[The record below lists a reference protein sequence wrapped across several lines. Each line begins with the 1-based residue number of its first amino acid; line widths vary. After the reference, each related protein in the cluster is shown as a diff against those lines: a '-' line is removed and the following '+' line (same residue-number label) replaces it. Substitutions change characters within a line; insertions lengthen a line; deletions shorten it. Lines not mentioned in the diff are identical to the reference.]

1 MSGPE
6 AKNPAPAGTS
16 SPEEIDVAVLFE
28 RLREELRHG
37 AVQGDS
43 RGAEF
48 ASTRALAE
56 RFWPVTAEREAGGGP
71 KGAVKRFLRKLM
83 RWYVEP
89 LAADQ
94 RVFNDSVLKL
104 VDALSER
111 ADSSAAAREQAERL
125 VRELEERLAR
135 LERRGAGGV
144 GAAAPVTVAAQPAA
158 SSVPDYFA
166 FESRMRGSTD
176 AIRDRQRRYVE
187 DFREHGPVLDIGCG
201 RGELL
206 GLLREAG
213 IDARGIDAD
222 ADMVAYARGEGLD
235 VEQADLLAYLAEVE
249 AGSLG
254 GIFMGQVVEHLPVQT
269 LVESLR
275 LAVAALRPG
284 GVLIAETI
292 NPLSPIALR
301 NYFADLT
308 HAQPLVPETL
318 ELLAR
323 QSGFA
328 ETEIRFL
335 NEPAERLTE
344 PDDPVIAANVRR
356 LNELLFA
363 PLDYALVAR
372 TASDG

>member
-6 AKNPAPAGTS
+6 AKNPAPAGIS
-16 SPEEIDVAVLFE
+16 SSEIDVADLFE
-28 RLREELRHG
+28 RLREELRRG
-37 AVQGDS
+37 AVHGDA
-43 RGAEF
+43 RGADF
-48 ASTRALAE
+48 AATRALAE

-71 KGAVKRFLRKLM
+71 KGLVKRVLRKFM

-104 VDALSER
+104 LDALSER
-111 ADSSAAAREQAERL
+111 ADAGTAARERAERI

-135 LERRGAGGV
+135 LERRGEHAGSGV
-144 GAAAPVTVAAQPAA
+144 AAPITVAAQPAA
-158 SSVPDYFA
+158 AAVPDYFA
-166 FESRMRGSTD
+166 FESRMRGSVES
-176 AIRDRQRRYVE
+176 IRERQRRYVD
-187 DFREHGPVLDIGCG
+187 DFRSAAPVLDVGCG

-206 GLLREAG
+206 ALLREAG
-213 IDARGIDAD
+213 VEARGIDAD

-235 VEQADLLAYLAEVE
+235 VEQADLVQYLEGLE
-249 AGSLG
+249 DRSLG
-254 GIFMGQVVEHLPVQT
+254 GIFMGQVVEHLPAAT
-269 LVESLR
+269 LVHALR
-275 LAVAALRPG
+275 LAAVKLRPG
-284 GVLIAETI
+284 GLLVAETI

-323 QSGFA
+323 QAGFA
-328 ETEIRFL
+328 QSEIRFL

-372 TASDG
+372 TTPDA

>member
-6 AKNPAPAGTS
+6 AKNPAPAGIS
-16 SPEEIDVAVLFE
+16 SAEEIDVAALFE
-28 RLREELRHG
+28 RLSEELRRG
-37 AVQGDS
+37 AAAGAS
-43 RGAEF
+43 PAAEF

-56 RFWPVTAEREAGGGP
+56 RFWPVTAEREAGGGI
-71 KGAVKRFLRKLM
+71 KGIAKRFLRKLM

-111 ADSSAAAREQAERL
+111 ADASAAGREQAERL
-125 VRELEERLAR
+125 VRELEERLTR
-135 LERRGAGGV
+135 LERRGPAG
-144 GAAAPVTVAAQPAA
+144 APQVAPTVAAQSAA
-158 SSVPDYFA
+158 ATVRDYFA
-166 FESRMRGSTD
+166 FESRMRGSVDT
-176 AIRDRQRRYVE
+176 IRERQRLYVD
-187 DFREHGPVLDIGCG
+187 DFREYAPVLDVGCG

-213 IDARGIDAD
+213 VDARGIDAD

-235 VEQADLLAYLAEVE
+235 VEQADLVE
-249 AGSLG
+249 HLEHLDDRSLG
-254 GIFMGQVVEHLPVQT
+254 GIFMGQVVEHLPAAT
-269 LVESLR
+269 LVAALG
-275 LAVAALRPG
+275 LAAAKLRPG
-284 GVLIAETI
+284 GLLVAETI
-292 NPLSPIALR
+292 NPLSPLALR
-301 NYFADLT
+301 SYFADLT

-323 QSGFA
+323 QAGFA

-372 TASDG
+372 TAVDG

>member
-6 AKNPAPAGTS
+6 AKNPAPAGIS
-16 SPEEIDVAVLFE
+16 SSEEIDVAALFE
-28 RLREELRHG
+28 RLSEELRRG
-37 AVQGDS
+37 AGAGAS
-43 RGAEF
+43 SAAEF

-56 RFWPVTAEREAGGGP
+56 RFWPVTAEREAGGGV
-71 KGAVKRFLRKLM
+71 KGIAKRFLRKLM

-111 ADSSAAAREQAERL
+111 ADASAAGREQAERL
-125 VRELEERLAR
+125 VRELEERLTR
-135 LERRGAGGV
+135 LERRGPAGAPQV
-144 GAAAPVTVAAQPAA
+144 AATVAVQSAAAT
-158 SSVPDYFA
+158 VPDYFA
-166 FESRMRGSTD
+166 FESRMRGSVD
-176 AIRDRQRRYVE
+176 MIRERQRPYVD
-187 DFREHGPVLDIGCG
+187 DFREYAPVLDVGCG

-213 IDARGIDAD
+213 VDARGIDAD
-222 ADMVAYARGEGLD
+222 ADMVAYARGEGLE
-235 VEQADLLAYLAEVE
+235 VEQADLVDHLEHLDDR
-249 AGSLG
+249 SLG
-254 GIFMGQVVEHLPVQT
+254 GIFMGQVVEHLPAAT
-269 LVESLR
+269 LVVALR
-275 LAVAALRPG
+275 LAAAKLRPG
-284 GVLIAETI
+284 GLLVAETI
-292 NPLSPIALR
+292 NPLSPLALR
-301 NYFADLT
+301 SYFADLT

-323 QSGFA
+323 QAGFA

-372 TASDG
+372 TAVDG

>member
-6 AKNPAPAGTS
+6 AKNPAPAGIS
-16 SPEEIDVAVLFE
+16 SPEEIDVAGLFE
-28 RLREELRHG
+28 RLSEELRRG
-37 AVQGDS
+37 AGAGAS
-43 RGAEF
+43 PAAEF

-56 RFWPVTAEREAGGGP
+56 RFWPVTAERETGGGL
-71 KGAVKRFLRKLM
+71 KGFAKRVLRKLM

-111 ADSSAAAREQAERL
+111 ADAAAAGREQAERL
-125 VRELEERLAR
+125 VRELEERLTR
-135 LERRGAGGV
+135 LERRGPV
-144 GAAAPVTVAAQPAA
+144 GALQVAPTVAAQPAA
-158 SSVPDYFA
+158 ASVPDYFA
-166 FESRMRGSTD
+166 FESRMRGSVE
-176 AIRDRQRRYVE
+176 AIRERQRHYVD
-187 DFREHGPVLDIGCG
+187 DFRESAPVLDIGCG

-206 GLLREAG
+206 ALLRDAG
-213 IDARGIDAD
+213 VEARGIDAD

-235 VEQADLLAYLAEVE
+235 VEQADLVE
-249 AGSLG
+249 HLDGLDDGSLG
-254 GIFMGQVVEHLPVQT
+254 GIFMGQVVEHLPAPT
-269 LVESLR
+269 LVTALR
-275 LAVAALRPG
+275 LAATRLRPG
-284 GVLIAETI
+284 GLLVAETI
-292 NPLSPIALR
+292 NPLSPLALR
-301 NYFADLT
+301 SYFADLT

-323 QSGFA
+323 QAGFA
-328 ETEIRFL
+328 ETELRFL

-372 TASDG
+372 TAVDG

>member
-6 AKNPAPAGTS
+6 AKNPAPAGIS
-16 SPEEIDVAVLFE
+16 SAEEIDVAALFD
-28 RLREELRHG
+28 RLSEELRRG
-37 AVQGDS
+37 AGAGAS
-43 RGAEF
+43 PAAEF
-48 ASTRALAE
+48 ASNRALAE

-71 KGAVKRFLRKLM
+71 KGIAKRVLRKLM

-104 VDALSER
+104 LDALSER
-111 ADSSAAAREQAERL
+111 ADAATAGREQAERL
-125 VRELEERLAR
+125 VRELEERLTR
-135 LERRGAGGV
+135 LERRAPS
-144 GAAAPVTVAAQPAA
+144 GAAQAAPTVATQPAA
-158 SSVPDYFA
+158 ATVPDYFA
-166 FESRMRGSTD
+166 FESRMRGSVD
-176 AIRDRQRRYVE
+176 AIRERQRRYVD
-187 DFREHGPVLDIGCG
+187 DFREHAPVLDVGCG

-213 IDARGIDAD
+213 IEAKGIDAD

-235 VEQADLLAYLAEVE
+235 VEQADLVE
-249 AGSLG
+249 HLEKLDEGSLG
-254 GIFMGQVVEHLPVQT
+254 GIFMGQVVEHLPAPT
-269 LVESLR
+269 LV
-275 LAVAALRPG
+275 LALTLAAAKLRPG
-284 GVLIAETI
+284 GLLVAETI
-292 NPLSPIALR
+292 NPLSPLALR
-301 NYFADLT
+301 SYFADLT

-323 QSGFA
+323 QAGFA
-328 ETEIRFL
+328 ETEVRFL

-372 TASDG
+372 TAVDG